1 MLVKFLIQKNKSAI
15 LNGGMSIFPF
25 NFILIIF
32 LIKLLLMKKSN
43 KIFTILLI
51 LSLAFISNLAQAQN
65 IIQTQKVLEE
75 EKPILFGGGL
85 LLGGGN
91 NSFQLGLNPEL
102 LKSYNKYIDAGVIAN
117 IYYSSFN
124 ITFGSNEKIRNFQ
137 LGAGVFTRIWPVEQF
152 FIQIQPEYNRTWT
165 SANNQ
170 ANGVRASTSYGATSI
185 LGGIGYGKH
194 NADGMSYFS
203 VMIDL
208 LNADQSPYKIG
219 QARAQPIIR
228 AGVGFPIFRKKK
240 KAD

>member
-1 MLVKFLIQKNKSAI
+1 MIR
-15 LNGGMSIFPF
+15 
-25 NFILIIF
+25 
-32 LIKLLLMKKSN
+32 SN
-43 KIFTILLI
+43 KLFSALLI
-51 LSLAFISNLAQAQN
+51 LSILIISHTAQAQN

-117 IYYSSFN
+117 IYYSSFS
-124 ITFGSNEKIRNFQ
+124 ISQVSNEKIKNFQ
-137 LGAGVFTRIWPVEQF
+137 LGAGVFARVWPVEQF

-165 SANNQ
+165 SANNYS
-170 ANGVRASTSYGATSI
+170 NGVRASTSFGATSV

-219 QARAQPIIR
+219 QTSAQPIIR
-228 AGVGFPIFRKKK
+228 AGAGFPIFRKKK

>member
-1 MLVKFLIQKNKSAI
+1 MIR
-15 LNGGMSIFPF
+15 
-25 NFILIIF
+25 
-32 LIKLLLMKKSN
+32 SN
-43 KIFTILLI
+43 KLFSALLI
-51 LSLAFISNLAQAQN
+51 LSILIISHTAQAQN

-117 IYYSSFN
+117 IYYSSFS
-124 ITFGSNEKIRNFQ
+124 ISQVSNEKIQNFQ
-137 LGAGVFTRIWPVEQF
+137 LGAGVFARVWPIEQF

-165 SANNQ
+165 SANNYS
-170 ANGVRASTSYGATSI
+170 NGVRASTNFGATSI

-219 QARAQPIIR
+219 QIRAQPIIR
-228 AGVGFPIFRKKK
+228 AGAGFAIFRKKK

>member
-1 MLVKFLIQKNKSAI
+1 MIR
-15 LNGGMSIFPF
+15 
-25 NFILIIF
+25 
-32 LIKLLLMKKSN
+32 SN
-43 KIFTILLI
+43 KLFSALLI
-51 LSLAFISNLAQAQN
+51 LSIIIISQSAQAQN
-65 IIQTQKVLEE
+65 IIQTQKVFKE

-102 LKSYNKYIDAGVIAN
+102 LKSYNKYIDAGIIAN
-117 IYYSSFN
+117 IYYSAFN
-124 ITFGSNEKIRNFQ
+124 ISFGSNEKIKNFQ
-137 LGAGVFTRIWPVEQF
+137 LGAGVFARVWPVEQF

-165 SANNQ
+165 SANNYS
-170 ANGVRASTSYGATSI
+170 NGVRASTNFGATSI

-208 LNADQSPYKIG
+208 LNSDQSPYKIG
-219 QARAQPIIR
+219 QSRPQPIIR
-228 AGVGFPIFRKKK
+228 AGAGFPIFRKKK

>member
-1 MLVKFLIQKNKSAI
+1 
-15 LNGGMSIFPF
+15 
-25 NFILIIF
+25 
-32 LIKLLLMKKSN
+32 MKRSK
-43 KIFTILLI
+43 KIYTTLLI
-51 LSLAFISNLAQAQN
+51 LSFILISHLAQAQN

-85 LLGGGN
+85 LLGGGS

-117 IYYSSFN
+117 IYYSSFS
-124 ITFGSNEKIRNFQ
+124 ISLGSNEKIKNFQ
-137 LGAGVFTRIWPVEQF
+137 LGAGVFARVWPIEQF

-165 SANNQ
+165 SAKNYSSDYNG
-170 ANGVRASTSYGATSI
+170 GVRASTSYGATSI
-185 LGGIGYGKH
+185 LGGIGYGTH
-194 NADGMSYFS
+194 NANGMSYFS

-228 AGVGFPIFRKKK
+228 AGAGFPIFRKKK

>member
-1 MLVKFLIQKNKSAI
+1 
-15 LNGGMSIFPF
+15 
-25 NFILIIF
+25 
-32 LIKLLLMKKSN
+32 MKKSN
-43 KIFTILLI
+43 KIFISLFI
-51 LSLAFISNLAQAQN
+51 LSFAFTSNLAQAQN

-124 ITFGSNEKIRNFQ
+124 IAFGSNEKIRNFQ

-170 ANGVRASTSYGATSI
+170 ANGVRASTSFGATSI

-228 AGVGFPIFRKKK
+228 AGAGFPIFRKKK

>member
-1 MLVKFLIQKNKSAI
+1 MIRSN
-15 LNGGMSIFPF
+15 
-25 NFILIIF
+25 
-32 LIKLLLMKKSN
+32 KLLSA
-43 KIFTILLI
+43 LLI
-51 LSLAFISNLAQAQN
+51 LSILIISYTAQAQN

-117 IYYSSFN
+117 IYYSSFS
-124 ITFGSNEKIRNFQ
+124 ISQVSNEKIQNFQ
-137 LGAGVFTRIWPVEQF
+137 LGAGVFARVWPIEQF

-165 SANNQ
+165 SANNYS
-170 ANGVRASTSYGATSI
+170 NGVRASTNFGATSI

-219 QARAQPIIR
+219 QIRAQPIIR
-228 AGVGFPIFRKKK
+228 AGAGFAIFRKKK
-240 KAD
+240 KAG

>member
-1 MLVKFLIQKNKSAI
+1 MKR
-15 LNGGMSIFPF
+15 SI
-25 NFILIIF
+25 
-32 LIKLLLMKKSN
+32 
-43 KIFTILLI
+43 KIFISLLI
-51 LSLAFISNLAQAQN
+51 TCFTLISHLVQAQN

-85 LLGGGN
+85 LLGGGS

-102 LKSYNKYIDAGVIAN
+102 LKSYNKYIDAGIIAN
-117 IYYSSFN
+117 IYYSSFS
-124 ITFGSNEKIRNFQ
+124 ISLGSNEKIKNFQ
-137 LGAGVFTRIWPVEQF
+137 LGAGVFARVWPIEQF

-165 SANNQ
+165 SANNYS
-170 ANGVRASTSYGATSI
+170 NGVRASTSFGATSI

-208 LNADQSPYKIG
+208 LNANQSPYKIG
-219 QARAQPIIR
+219 QTTAQPIIR
-228 AGVGFPIFRKKK
+228 AGAGFPIFRKKK

>member
-1 MLVKFLIQKNKSAI
+1 
-15 LNGGMSIFPF
+15 
-25 NFILIIF
+25 
-32 LIKLLLMKKSN
+32 MKKSN
-43 KIFTILLI
+43 KIFTTLLI
-51 LSLAFISNLAQAQN
+51 LSLAFTSNLAQAQN

-85 LLGGGN
+85 LLGGGS

-117 IYYSSFN
+117 IYYSSFS
-124 ITFGSNEKIRNFQ
+124 ISLGSNEKIKNFQ
-137 LGAGVFTRIWPVEQF
+137 LGAGVFARVWPIEQF

-165 SANNQ
+165 SSKNYSSDYNG
-170 ANGVRASTSYGATSI
+170 GVRASTSYGATSL
-185 LGGIGYGKH
+185 LGGIGYGTH
-194 NADGMSYFS
+194 NANGMSYFS

-228 AGVGFPIFRKKK
+228 AGAGFPIFRKKK

>member
-1 MLVKFLIQKNKSAI
+1 MIRSN
-15 LNGGMSIFPF
+15 
-25 NFILIIF
+25 
-32 LIKLLLMKKSN
+32 KLLSA
-43 KIFTILLI
+43 LLI
-51 LSLAFISNLAQAQN
+51 LSIIIISHSTQAQN
-65 IIQTQKVLEE
+65 IVQTSKIFKE

-102 LKSYNKYIDAGVIAN
+102 LKSYNKYIDAGIIAN

-124 ITFGSNEKIRNFQ
+124 LSFGSNEKIKNFQ
-137 LGAGVFTRIWPVEQF
+137 LGAGVFARVWPVEQF

-165 SANNQ
+165 SANNYS
-170 ANGVRASTSYGATSI
+170 NGVRASTNFGATSI

-203 VMIDL
+203 VLIDL

-219 QARAQPIIR
+219 QSRPQPIIR
-228 AGVGFPIFRKKK
+228 AGAGFPIFRKNK

>member
-1 MLVKFLIQKNKSAI
+1 
-15 LNGGMSIFPF
+15 
-25 NFILIIF
+25 
-32 LIKLLLMKKSN
+32 MKKSN

-124 ITFGSNEKIRNFQ
+124 IAFGSNEKIRNFQ

-170 ANGVRASTSYGATSI
+170 ANGVRASTSFGATSI

>member
-1 MLVKFLIQKNKSAI
+1 MIR
-15 LNGGMSIFPF
+15 
-25 NFILIIF
+25 
-32 LIKLLLMKKSN
+32 SN
-43 KIFTILLI
+43 KLFSALLI
-51 LSLAFISNLAQAQN
+51 LSILIISHTAQAQN

-117 IYYSSFN
+117 IYYSSFS
-124 ITFGSNEKIRNFQ
+124 ISQVSNEKIKNFQ
-137 LGAGVFTRIWPVEQF
+137 LGAGVFARVWPIEQF

-165 SANNQ
+165 SANNYS
-170 ANGVRASTSYGATSI
+170 NGVRASTSYGATSI

-219 QARAQPIIR
+219 QTSAQPIIR
-228 AGVGFPIFRKKK
+228 AGAGFPIFRKKK

>member
-1 MLVKFLIQKNKSAI
+1 
-15 LNGGMSIFPF
+15 
-25 NFILIIF
+25 
-32 LIKLLLMKKSN
+32 MKKSN

-124 ITFGSNEKIRNFQ
+124 IAFGSNEKIRNFQ

-170 ANGVRASTSYGATSI
+170 ANGVRASTSVGATSI

>member
-1 MLVKFLIQKNKSAI
+1 
-15 LNGGMSIFPF
+15 
-25 NFILIIF
+25 
-32 LIKLLLMKKSN
+32 MKKSN
-43 KIFTILLI
+43 KIFTTLLI
-51 LSLAFISNLAQAQN
+51 LSLAFISNIAQAQN

-124 ITFGSNEKIRNFQ
+124 IAFGSNEKIRNFQ

-170 ANGVRASTSYGATSI
+170 ANGVRASTSFGATSI

>member
-1 MLVKFLIQKNKSAI
+1 
-15 LNGGMSIFPF
+15 
-25 NFILIIF
+25 
-32 LIKLLLMKKSN
+32 MKKSN
-43 KIFTILLI
+43 KIFISLLI
-51 LSLAFISNLAQAQN
+51 LSFTLISHFAQAQN

-102 LKSYNKYIDAGVIAN
+102 LKSYNKYIDAGIIAN
-117 IYYSSFN
+117 IYYSSFS
-124 ITFGSNEKIRNFQ
+124 ISPGSNEKIKNFQ
-137 LGAGVFTRIWPVEQF
+137 LGAGVFARVWPVEQF

-165 SANNQ
+165 SANNYS
-170 ANGVRASTSYGATSI
+170 NGVKASTSYGATSI

-208 LNADQSPYKIG
+208 LNANQSPYKIG
-219 QARAQPIIR
+219 QTSAQPIIR
-228 AGVGFPIFRKKK
+228 AGAGFPIFRKKK
-240 KAD
+240 KVD

>member
-1 MLVKFLIQKNKSAI
+1 MFT
-15 LNGGMSIFPF
+15 PF
-25 NFILIIF
+25 
-32 LIKLLLMKKSN
+32 MKRSK
-43 KIFTILLI
+43 KIYTTLLI
-51 LSLAFISNLAQAQN
+51 LSFILISHLAQAQN

-85 LLGGGN
+85 LLGGGS

-117 IYYSSFN
+117 IYYSSFS
-124 ITFGSNEKIRNFQ
+124 ISLGSNEKIKNFQ
-137 LGAGVFTRIWPVEQF
+137 LGAGVFARVWPIEQF

-165 SANNQ
+165 SSKNYSSDYNG
-170 ANGVRASTSYGATSI
+170 GVRASTSYGATSI
-185 LGGIGYGKH
+185 LGGIGYGTH
-194 NADGMSYFS
+194 NANGMSYFS

-228 AGVGFPIFRKKK
+228 AGAGFPIFRKKK

>member
-1 MLVKFLIQKNKSAI
+1 MIR
-15 LNGGMSIFPF
+15 
-25 NFILIIF
+25 
-32 LIKLLLMKKSN
+32 SN
-43 KIFTILLI
+43 KLFSALLI
-51 LSLAFISNLAQAQN
+51 LSIIIISQSAQAQN
-65 IIQTQKVLEE
+65 IIQTQKVFKE

-102 LKSYNKYIDAGVIAN
+102 LKSYNKYIDAGIIAN

-124 ITFGSNEKIRNFQ
+124 MSFGSNEKIKNFQ
-137 LGAGVFTRIWPVEQF
+137 LGAGVFARVWPIEQF

-165 SANNQ
+165 SANNYS
-170 ANGVRASTSYGATSI
+170 NGVRASTNFGATSI

-208 LNADQSPYKIG
+208 LNSDQSPYKIG
-219 QARAQPIIR
+219 QSRPQPIIR
-228 AGVGFPIFRKKK
+228 AGAGFPIFRKKK

>member
-1 MLVKFLIQKNKSAI
+1 MIRSN
-15 LNGGMSIFPF
+15 
-25 NFILIIF
+25 
-32 LIKLLLMKKSN
+32 KLLSA
-43 KIFTILLI
+43 LLI
-51 LSLAFISNLAQAQN
+51 LSILIISHTAQAQN

-117 IYYSSFN
+117 IYYSSFS
-124 ITFGSNEKIRNFQ
+124 ITQVSNEKIKNFQ
-137 LGAGVFTRIWPVEQF
+137 LGAGVFARVWPIEQF

-165 SANNQ
+165 SANNYS
-170 ANGVRASTSYGATSI
+170 NGVRASTNFGATSI

-219 QARAQPIIR
+219 QTSAQPIIR
-228 AGVGFPIFRKKK
+228 AGAGFAIFRKKK
-240 KAD
+240 KSD

>member
-1 MLVKFLIQKNKSAI
+1 MIR
-15 LNGGMSIFPF
+15 
-25 NFILIIF
+25 
-32 LIKLLLMKKSN
+32 SN
-43 KIFTILLI
+43 KLFSALLI
-51 LSLAFISNLAQAQN
+51 LSIIIISQSAQAQN
-65 IIQTQKVLEE
+65 IIQTQKVFKE

-102 LKSYNKYIDAGVIAN
+102 LKSYNKYIDAGIIAN

-124 ITFGSNEKIRNFQ
+124 ISFGSNEKIKNFQ
-137 LGAGVFTRIWPVEQF
+137 LGAGVFARVWPIEQF

-165 SANNQ
+165 SANNYS
-170 ANGVRASTSYGATSI
+170 NGVRASTNFGATSI

-208 LNADQSPYKIG
+208 LNSDQSPYKIG
-219 QARAQPIIR
+219 QSRPQPIIR
-228 AGVGFPIFRKKK
+228 AGAGFPIFRKKK

>member
-1 MLVKFLIQKNKSAI
+1 MIRSNQLF
-15 LNGGMSIFPF
+15 SI
-25 NFILIIF
+25 
-32 LIKLLLMKKSN
+32 LLL
-43 KIFTILLI
+43 
-51 LSLAFISNLAQAQN
+51 LSIIIICQSAQAQN

-85 LLGGGN
+85 LLGGGS

-117 IYYSSFN
+117 IYYSSFS
-124 ITFGSNEKIRNFQ
+124 ISLGSNEKIKNFQ

-165 SANNQ
+165 SANNYS
-170 ANGVRASTSYGATSI
+170 NGVKASTSYGATSL

-208 LNADQSPYKIG
+208 LNAEQSPYRIG
-219 QARAQPIIR
+219 QTSAQPIIR
-228 AGVGFPIFRKKK
+228 AGAGFPIFRKKK

>member
-1 MLVKFLIQKNKSAI
+1 MIRSN
-15 LNGGMSIFPF
+15 
-25 NFILIIF
+25 
-32 LIKLLLMKKSN
+32 KLLSA
-43 KIFTILLI
+43 LLI
-51 LSLAFISNLAQAQN
+51 LSILIISHTAQAQN

-117 IYYSSFN
+117 IYYSSFS
-124 ITFGSNEKIRNFQ
+124 ISQVSNEKIQNFQ
-137 LGAGVFTRIWPVEQF
+137 LGAGVFARVWPIEQF

-165 SANNQ
+165 SANNYS
-170 ANGVRASTSYGATSI
+170 NGVRASTNFGATSI

-219 QARAQPIIR
+219 QIRAQPIIR
-228 AGVGFPIFRKKK
+228 AGAGFAIFRKKK

>member
-1 MLVKFLIQKNKSAI
+1 
-15 LNGGMSIFPF
+15 
-25 NFILIIF
+25 
-32 LIKLLLMKKSN
+32 MKRSK
-43 KIFTILLI
+43 KIYTTLLI
-51 LSLAFISNLAQAQN
+51 LSIILISHLAQAQN

-85 LLGGGN
+85 LLGGGS

-117 IYYSSFN
+117 IYYSSFS
-124 ITFGSNEKIRNFQ
+124 ISLGSNEKIKNFQ
-137 LGAGVFTRIWPVEQF
+137 LGAGVFARVWPIEQF

-165 SANNQ
+165 SSKNYSSDYNG
-170 ANGVRASTSYGATSI
+170 GVRASTSYGATSI
-185 LGGIGYGKH
+185 LGGIGYGTH
-194 NADGMSYFS
+194 NANGMSYFS

-228 AGVGFPIFRKKK
+228 AGAGFPIFRKKK

>member
-1 MLVKFLIQKNKSAI
+1 MIRSN
-15 LNGGMSIFPF
+15 
-25 NFILIIF
+25 
-32 LIKLLLMKKSN
+32 KLLSA
-43 KIFTILLI
+43 LLI
-51 LSLAFISNLAQAQN
+51 LSILIISHTAQAQN

-117 IYYSSFN
+117 IYYSSFS
-124 ITFGSNEKIRNFQ
+124 ISQVSNEKIQNFQ
-137 LGAGVFTRIWPVEQF
+137 LGAGVFARVWPIEQF

-165 SANNQ
+165 SANNYS
-170 ANGVRASTSYGATSI
+170 NGVRASTSYGATSI

-228 AGVGFPIFRKKK
+228 AGAGFPIFRKKK

>member
-1 MLVKFLIQKNKSAI
+1 MLT
-15 LNGGMSIFPF
+15 PF
-25 NFILIIF
+25 
-32 LIKLLLMKKSN
+32 MKRSK
-43 KIFTILLI
+43 KIYTTLLI
-51 LSLAFISNLAQAQN
+51 LSFILISHLAQAQN

-85 LLGGGN
+85 LLGGGS

-117 IYYSSFN
+117 IYYSSFS
-124 ITFGSNEKIRNFQ
+124 ISLGSNEKIKNFQ
-137 LGAGVFTRIWPVEQF
+137 LGAGVFARVWPIEQF

-165 SANNQ
+165 SSKNYSSDYNG
-170 ANGVRASTSYGATSI
+170 GVRASTSYGATSI
-185 LGGIGYGKH
+185 LGGIGYGTH
-194 NADGMSYFS
+194 NANGMSYFS

-228 AGVGFPIFRKKK
+228 AGAGFPIFRKKK

>member
-1 MLVKFLIQKNKSAI
+1 MIR
-15 LNGGMSIFPF
+15 
-25 NFILIIF
+25 
-32 LIKLLLMKKSN
+32 SN
-43 KIFTILLI
+43 KLFSALLI
-51 LSLAFISNLAQAQN
+51 LSILIISHTAQAQN

-117 IYYSSFN
+117 IYYSSFS
-124 ITFGSNEKIRNFQ
+124 ISQVSNEKIKNFQ
-137 LGAGVFTRIWPVEQF
+137 LGAGVFARVWPVEQF

-165 SANNQ
+165 SANNYS
-170 ANGVRASTSYGATSI
+170 NGVRASTSYGAPSL

-219 QARAQPIIR
+219 QIRAQPIIR
-228 AGVGFPIFRKKK
+228 AGAGFAIFRKKK
-240 KAD
+240 KSD

>member
-124 ITFGSNEKIRNFQ
+124 IALGSNEKIRNFQ

-170 ANGVRASTSYGATSI
+170 ANGVRASTSFGATSI

-194 NADGMSYFS
+194 NADGMSFFS

-228 AGVGFPIFRKKK
+228 AGLGFPIFRKKK

>member
-1 MLVKFLIQKNKSAI
+1 
-15 LNGGMSIFPF
+15 
-25 NFILIIF
+25 
-32 LIKLLLMKKSN
+32 MKRSK
-43 KIFTILLI
+43 KIYTTLLI
-51 LSLAFISNLAQAQN
+51 LSFILISHLAQAQN

-85 LLGGGN
+85 LLGGGS

-117 IYYSSFN
+117 IYYSSFS
-124 ITFGSNEKIRNFQ
+124 ISLGSNEKIKNFQ
-137 LGAGVFTRIWPVEQF
+137 LGAGVFARVWPIEQF

-165 SANNQ
+165 SAKNYS
-170 ANGVRASTSYGATSI
+170 NGEKASTSYGATSI
-185 LGGIGYGKH
+185 LGGIGYGTH
-194 NADGMSYFS
+194 NANGMSYFS

-219 QARAQPIIR
+219 QTRAQPIIR
-228 AGVGFPIFRKKK
+228 AGAGFPIFRKKK

>member
-1 MLVKFLIQKNKSAI
+1 MA
-15 LNGGMSIFPF
+15 NGCLAQGGKVIGIMP
-25 NFILIIF
+25 
-32 LIKLLLMKKSN
+32 KLLLEWEAQHAGLTELIITEDMHERKK
-43 KIFTILLI
+43 IL
-51 LSLAFISNLAQAQN
+51 
-65 IIQTQKVLEE
+65 
-75 EKPILFGGGL
+75 
-85 LLGGGN
+85 
-91 NSFQLGLNPEL
+91 
-102 LKSYNKYIDAGVIAN
+102 Y
-117 IYYSSFN
+117 
-124 ITFGSNEKIRNFQ
+124 EKIKNYQ
-137 LGAGVFTRIWPVEQF
+137 LGAGVFARVWPVEQF

-170 ANGVRASTSYGATSI
+170 ANGVRASTSFGATSI

-228 AGVGFPIFRKKK
+228 AGAGFPIFRKKK